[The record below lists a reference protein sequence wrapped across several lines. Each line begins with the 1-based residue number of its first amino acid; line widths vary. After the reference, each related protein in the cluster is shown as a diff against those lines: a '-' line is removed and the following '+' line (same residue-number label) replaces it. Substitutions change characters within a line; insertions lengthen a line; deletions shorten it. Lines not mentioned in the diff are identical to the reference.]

1 MRILHAPVNIGNQA
15 WTLSRAERNLGMRSD
30 LVVNYNTWTQ
40 YSADEILSQ
49 YQTQNRVEYLKRWL
63 NGLSAPFRYSVL
75 HYYFGRSSLV
85 FDDLPDRFQLPYL
98 DMRIGRLLGRRIFMT
113 LQGCDARIAV
123 RSNQSNAFTPC
134 AAGKCAA
141 YETCVNAL
149 DSQRREMI
157 ENVLPL
163 CDQVFYLNPELG
175 HFVPDAVFM
184 PYANV
189 DIWKFEEIFSARSG
203 PMRVVHAPSDPNI
216 KGTHLILDALEQ
228 LKAEF
233 DFELVLVKNKP
244 HHEAMQ
250 IYQSADL
257 VIDQVLAGWYGGF
270 AVEVMAMG
278 KPVASYIRQEDL
290 HFVPKDMRSS
300 LPIVP
305 LHPGNLLSDLRSAF
319 SRRHEW
325 REIGH
330 KSREY
335 VERWHDPEK
344 IAASLSR
351 VYEDPN
357 VQFTY

>member
-1 MRILHAPVNIGNQA
+1 MHILHAPVNVGNQA
-15 WTLSRAERNLGMRSD
+15 WTLSRAERDLGMRSD
-30 LVVNYNTWTQ
+30 LIVNYSTWTQ
-40 YSADEILSQ
+40 YPADAVLSQ
-49 YQTQNRVEYLKRWL
+49 YQTQNLGEYLKRWW
-63 NGLSAPFRYSVL
+63 NGLLAPFRYNVL

-113 LQGCDARIAV
+113 LQGCDARIAA

-134 AAGKCAA
+134 AAGKCSA
-141 YETCVNAL
+141 YETCVTVL
-149 DSQRREMI
+149 DAQRLEMI

-163 CDQVFYLNPELG
+163 CDRVFYLNPELG
-175 HFVPDAVFM
+175 HFVPDATFM

-189 DIWKFEEIFSARSG
+189 DIWNFEQVSSAKSG

-216 KGTHLILDALEQ
+216 KGTRLILEALDQ

-244 HHEAMQ
+244 HHEAME

-257 VIDQVLAGWYGGF
+257 VIDQILAGWYGGF

-278 KPVASYIRQEDL
+278 KPVASYIREEDL
-290 HFVPKDMRSS
+290 HFVPEDMRNSI
-300 LPIVP
+300 PIVP
-305 LHPGNLLSDLRSAF
+305 LHPESLLNDLRAAF
-319 SRRHEW
+319 ARSHEW
-325 REIGH
+325 REIGRR
-330 KSREY
+330 SRLY
-335 VERWHDPEK
+335 VERWHDPVK
-344 IAASLSR
+344 IASALRR

-357 VQFTY
+357 AQFTY